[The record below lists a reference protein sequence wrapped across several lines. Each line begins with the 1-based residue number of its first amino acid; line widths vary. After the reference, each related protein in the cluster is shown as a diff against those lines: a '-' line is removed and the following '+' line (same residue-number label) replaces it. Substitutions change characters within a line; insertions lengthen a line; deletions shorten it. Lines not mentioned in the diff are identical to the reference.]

1 MMEGCSRDVE
11 GEEEDSMKA
20 SFGEDVE
27 GEEKDSM
34 KAALREGISLVI
46 NSWWL
51 IRRFVR
57 RARGDYGLQPEL
69 KLNGLYDCLFSCL
82 IQSNDLPSAII
93 ALKAHLTSFLGDIT
107 PLPDNSLQEVCA
119 RRLYFLLPAKLRLF
133 YVSIWLRFSPFR
145 QFCHCGR
152 WFAYED

>member
-82 IQSNDLPSAII
+82 IQSNDLLSAKI

-107 PLPDNSLQEVCA
+107 DPLPDNSLQEVCV
-119 RRLYFLLPAKLRLF
+119 RRVYFLLLLLLLLSSSSSSSSTF
-133 YVSIWLRFSPFR
+133 ICMYVSM
-145 QFCHCGR
+145 
-152 WFAYED
+152 

>member
-57 RARGDYGLQPEL
+57 RARGDDGLQPEL

-82 IQSNDLPSAII
+82 IQSNDLLSAKI
-93 ALKAHLTSFLGDIT
+93 ALKAHLTSFLGHIT
-107 PLPDNSLQEVCA
+107 DPLPDNSLHEVYV
-119 RRLYFLLPAKLRLF
+119 RRVYFLLLLLLLLSSSSSSSSTF
-133 YVSIWLRFSPFR
+133 ICMYVCMYVGL
-145 QFCHCGR
+145 
-152 WFAYED
+152 